1 MDILKL
7 REGIKLL
14 ADLDELNNRKREY
27 ANFDFRVAIG
37 ARYLDITKD
46 EEGAVRKIFTDRLEE
61 KIAEVKQKIAEL

>member
-7 REGIKLL
+7 REGIELL

-27 ANFDFRVAIG
+27 ANYNFRVAIG

-46 EEGAVRKIFTDRLEE
+46 EEGAVRKICTDKLEA
-61 KIAEVKQKIAEL
+61 KIAEVERKIAEL